1 MRNVRRGL
9 AVVLALVMLLP
20 SILIPGMAAGKYQDV
35 PDSSW
40 YSAAVEYVTEKGYMA
55 GVSEDSFAPNTP
67 VTRAMFVTV
76 LAKVAGVKG
85 LDDTASVFSDV
96 PAGKWYT
103 GSVAWAAQN
112 GIVSGVSATEF
123 APNRKITRQD
133 MCLILS
139 KFVQVM
145 EYELPQ
151 NGAASFNDAAT
162 ISSYA
167 RGAVAECTAANL
179 IAGFSDGTFR
189 PKGTATR
196 AQIAVIIMRLA
207 ELLEGKPVD
216 PVPMP
221 AQSFNG
227 AAGEDMNVAVNA
239 PEGALPEGT
248 GMALAPVTDEASL
261 EILAAKAQSRV
272 FAAAD
277 ISFIKDG
284 EEIEPNAAV
293 EVQISLDNLQNIEN
307 PTVVHINKS
316 GNVEAVSG
324 VEMVSTNRAGTEKA
338 LRFYAKDF
346 SVYAVIGDGETG
358 DNARLTVEFY
368 DSTRTGA
375 APVKSYTLT
384 KHDIVTVDGSKSIE
398 SVVPDPAVSQTQNT
412 MTFCGWTTNDDYTAD
427 DLLNTDGTYKDC
439 SLDAIRQQIITL
451 LESGTVKEGDTYK
464 VYAMYFNNFVVTY
477 LNETGSTIVKS
488 DSIYTKQSK
497 MDYTIYAPYTAENN
511 GYAFRGWTVVGSSA
525 SAVLENFEEVEIEE
539 SISLKAYVRM
549 GKWITFYEK
558 TNDSDEYKGAT
569 YTPPKFILDSELK
582 TTDKPA
588 NPTLPGYTFS
598 GWYEKGTNNPF
609 TFSNRTLD
617 RNYDLEAHWTRNT
630 VANYTVLFWKQN
642 LAGTGYDFDKSQ
654 IVRNATVDNS
664 TSVTKNGS
672 GNDTYVTVDGVETKY
687 EGFRVRETN
696 GYETATVKPDGST
709 VINVYFD
716 RNQYTFTFQDTDGTY
731 NRVTANSVSSTAIGN
746 GEYYVRVTI
755 NSTDK
760 YWKVEDKTSSYTYA
774 AVPAD
779 DFASISGSSYTDYSS
794 TPFVAVQNGSYY
806 PVYWYGSS
814 TGWVIRVS
822 SSSIYYLED
831 AQVYYRSNPTY
842 YYQPNY
848 TTIHT
853 VTKPYGADI
862 VDIWKFTGSNGK
874 TYPQTDPVSSWQPT
888 NSTTYTARIT
898 KIPKMP
904 AEDITYR
911 HMTTSNTKRRFVY
924 YVEALPES
932 ENKVTISGKE
942 YVVYDDFENDF
953 NIVFYNDDF
962 WELNGFI
969 RDRITDST
977 GKSITIAEDGTPW
990 TSSSSDTT
998 TVSGQFASGATENT
1012 LYFLYDRESYSI
1024 LYQDGMYYSH
1034 SKDNSTGENQIL
1046 GRDKVDY
1053 RTYIHEDGNILYQ
1066 DDITSYDVGGANY
1079 YIPTLTGFD
1088 FQGWYLDSACQNP
1101 ATTTTLAKMPLD
1113 GVVLYAKWQ
1122 QRAIRVVLDA
1132 NGGTL
1137 PDGQA
1142 SNFKI
1147 DEYEDISDGQEIK
1160 PTRDGYEFVGWYQD
1174 PHFVTPFNFATKL
1187 YYNAGDDESTAD
1199 AYSDADRAAYG
1210 DSTRPFVVGIR
1221 KLYAKWR
1228 KDLPGANG
1236 LTVIYK
1242 ADDLNN
1248 PSTGTGT
1255 FSSDYDGSDNK
1266 TSTDKKP
1273 YQDGTEAI
1281 GRAASDPESGKRFLY
1296 WEYTNQAGETVHVY
1310 PGKPFTLNAADA
1322 EVSDVNSQ
1330 SLVGSTASVNPAAA
1344 LNRSIGGGKRPL
1356 AAEEATTLASWDF
1369 EDNSLT
1375 GWTRFDSDGDGYQFA
1390 VAENPST
1397 ATISHGGTYYL
1408 RSDSYINV
1416 SSTNGEA
1423 LTPNNWICTPAV
1435 NLPADGTNTISFWA
1449 KGVDASFA
1457 SEVISVYVTTN
1468 ISNTGRI
1475 VSNGTLLEK
1484 ITLTG
1489 EYKQYSYTIPS
1500 SYSGKVYIVLRHHDV
1515 TDMFALAV
1523 DDMEVVNTPEQAST
1537 GDEVYWEPTDEIVDD
1552 EEYLIGYVDANG
1564 DTWLVMNYNP
1574 DTSTSYQ
1581 TLNFSS
1587 GYSSYSSKCAFA
1599 IKAIKDN
1606 YTLAGNVT
1614 GVDTSSV
1621 SNATMDNV
1629 VFTFSPNNNGRLIY
1643 HENRYLSIDTTAS
1656 GTGTNTLSFYTD
1668 SYKSSSDQF
1677 YRFNYA
1683 NHKLTITVTNN
1694 SGTSVTKTVYCVTN
1708 SSTGTVSGFGARSGD
1723 PGTTSTIQLYRKV
1736 IVQNETK
1743 YTVRFY
1749 GWNGALIDT
1758 QEVAEYGAANAP
1770 AQSELGMPA
1779 GYSFAGWNPTG
1790 FDYVTEDMDVYAQ
1803 FETQS
1808 GATVYT
1814 VTFVDKNYNVLK
1826 TETVVEGDD
1835 ATAPAAPAPESGYH
1849 FVGWDVDYTNVHSN
1863 LVVVPVYEK
1872 NVTKQ
1877 YAITLHAVYAPIEP
1891 QKKTHVTWYANNGT
1905 DAMDDS
1911 DNVFI
1916 NEGFDIETFEM
1927 FRDGTGAELE
1937 YPGYTFLGWARLPER
1952 PEHVN
1957 TYAPAKL
1964 RDESM
1969 YETYVDTVDGTTKIK
1984 SYYGLNEEDL
1994 WLVYHPADENHTE
2007 AYFTVKNET
2016 GMTDGT
2022 EVTQI
2027 APNEKMP
2034 YHGLYAVWK
2043 RDVFYVVH
2051 SSTGVMEAVSMPVGT
2066 GDAPAGMS
2074 YPVGTADLTSFVQP
2088 GYLYGG
2094 YYTDKNYDG
2103 LAYGYIEHTAVQA
2116 EADAYTASS
2125 VSVGWTAVP
2134 TSATSAVASPIARK
2148 TISGFHVYD
2157 GSSLYTNGTNKA
2169 YMKEGDDYVRDDQG
2183 NIKKWPAVWTAADAE
2198 TVNGKTMTPVAN
2210 KVYYL
2215 KEVSSK
2221 YLTSKIIYTYDTTLG
2236 NKIIDVYLLSLY
2248 DDGNYQKDKA
2258 GFYVN
2263 VGGTTTSTD
2272 NFKSKTGLSTSF
2284 TLVQQAGSDGDP
2296 ANPVATTVTAENFG
2310 LTGGAVLVTRMTELA
2325 TDANTKTFT
2334 MLPTWTT
2341 PDGVTIYNNGLTV
2354 NFNDDKNELTW
2365 NRSFDG
2371 TEKMYINVAQ
2381 GIIDG
2386 QPKWGADNAVVKVR
2400 FYKVQGTYES
2410 NCSEWVLAEK
2420 TGSGDIRVITVPAGD
2435 WKYFQ
2440 IGRFPPDGVTWN
2452 DNNYTSQMPI
2462 RSSATNGANSAE
2474 NFVTKFYMSG
2484 TECEWGHFPN

>member
-133 MCLILS
+133 MCVILS

-151 NGAASFNDAAT
+151 NGAANFNDAAT

-324 VEMVSTNRAGTEKA
+324 VEMVSTNRSATEKA

-375 APVKSYTLT
+375 APVKSYTVT

-398 SVVPDPAVSQTQNT
+398 NVVADPAVSQMQNT

-439 SLDAIRQQIITL
+439 SLDRVRADIITL

-464 VYAMYFNNFVVTY
+464 VYAMYFNNFTVTY

-497 MDYTIYAPYTAENN
+497 MDYSIFASYSAENSDA
-511 GYAFRGWTVVGSSA
+511 AFRGWTIVGDPSQT
-525 SAVLENFEEVEIEE
+525 VYENYEEIQIDEDL
-539 SISLKAYVRM
+539 SFKAYVRK
-549 GKWITFYEK
+549 GKWITFSEK
-558 TNDSDEYKGAT
+558 TGGSDEYKGAT
-569 YTPPKFILDSELK
+569 YTPPIFILDGELK
-582 TTDKPA
+582 KSDEPTK
-588 NPTLPGYTFS
+588 PTLNGYVFD
-598 GWYEKGTNNPF
+598 GWFLKGTNTEF
-609 TFSNRTLD
+609 TFSDRTIQT
-617 RNYDLEAHWTRNT
+617 NYDLEAHWTRNT
-630 VANYTVLFWKQN
+630 KANYTVLFWKQN
-642 LAGTGYDFDKSQ
+642 LDGNGYDFDKSQ
-654 IVRNATVDNS
+654 IVRNATVDSS

-687 EGFRVRETN
+687 EGFRVKTGTIES
-696 GYETATVKPDGST
+696 ATVKPDDST

-716 RNQYTFTFQDTDGTY
+716 RNQYTFTFTDKDGTY
-731 NRVTANSVSSTAIGN
+731 TQVRASNVSTSDASN
-746 GEYYVRVTI
+746 GDYYVTFTI
-755 NSTDK
+755 NNTTK
-760 YWKVEDKTSSYTYA
+760 YWQVYEKTSSYTYA
-774 AVPAD
+774 TVPAD
-779 DFASISGSSYTDYSS
+779 DFASINGSSYTSYSS

-806 PVYWYGSS
+806 PVYWYSS
-814 TGWVIRVS
+814 SAGWVIRVS
-822 SSSIYYLED
+822 SSSTYYLGD

-842 YYQPNY
+842 YQEANY
-848 TTIHT
+848 IT
-853 VTKPYGADI
+853 VKTVQKPYGADI
-862 VDIWKFTGSNGK
+862 VDIWNFTGSNGK

-990 TSSSSDTT
+990 TSSSSGTT
-998 TVSGQFASGATENT
+998 TVSGQFASGAAENT

-1024 LYQDGMYYSH
+1024 LYQDGIYYSH
-1034 SKDNSTGENQIL
+1034 SKDNSTGGNQIL
-1046 GRDKVDY
+1046 GRDKVNY

-1101 ATTTTLAKMPLD
+1101 ATTTTLAKMPMD

-1122 QRAIRVVLDA
+1122 QRAIRVALYA
-1132 NGGTL
+1132 NDGTL
-1137 PDGQA
+1137 PENQDWE
-1142 SNFKI
+1142 FKI
-1147 DEYEDISDGQEIK
+1147 AEYEQISSGQEIK
-1160 PTRDGYEFVGWYQD
+1160 PTRTGYEFVGWYQD
-1174 PHFVTPFNFATKL
+1174 PNFTTPYNFASKL
-1187 YYNAGDDESTAD
+1187 FYKENDSTSTA
-1199 AYSDADRAAYG
+1199 AFYSTTDRETFG
-1210 DSTRPFVVGIR
+1210 DSERPFVVGIR

-1255 FSSDYDGSDNK
+1255 FPSNYDGTDNK
-1266 TSTDKKP
+1266 TSTDRKP

-1281 GRAASDPESGKRFLY
+1281 GRAASDPETGKRFLY

-1310 PGKPFTLNAADA
+1310 PGKPFTLNAEDA
-1322 EVSDVNSQ
+1322 VVSDVNSQ

-1344 LNRSIGGGKRPL
+1344 LNRSIGGGNRPL
-1356 AAEEATTLASWDF
+1356 AAEDATTLASWDF

-1390 VAENPST
+1390 VSENPST

-1423 LTPNNWICTPAV
+1423 LTPDNWICTPAV
-1435 NLPADGTNTISFWA
+1435 NLPADGENTISFWA
-1449 KGVDASFA
+1449 KGVDANYA

-1468 ISNTGRI
+1468 ISNTGSI
-1475 VSNGTLLEK
+1475 ESNGTKLDQ

-1500 SYSGKVYIVLRHHDV
+1500 SYSGNVYIVLRHHDV

-1523 DDMEVVNTPEQAST
+1523 DDMEVVNTPEQAEE
-1537 GDEVYWEPTDEIVDD
+1537 GDEVLWVPTDEIKPN
-1552 EEYLIGYVDANG
+1552 EEYLIGIISSNG
-1564 DTWLVMNYNP
+1564 TAYLLMNYNP
-1574 DTSTSYQ
+1574 DASRYYLTSGR
-1581 TLNFSS
+1581 NWFA
-1587 GYSSYSSKCAFA
+1587 YSIAA
-1599 IKAIKDN
+1599 VRDN
-1606 YTLAGNVT
+1606 EGNVT
-1614 GVDTSSV
+1614 GV
-1621 SNATMDNV
+1621 SNDSIINANIDHV
-1629 VFTFSPNNNGRLIY
+1629 VWKFIS
-1643 HENRYLSIDTTAS
+1643 
-1656 GTGTNTLSFYTD
+1656 TNTSGKYLIQSGNNASMYLRTYASTSTSNEALYPGESDETYGGWYYTNR
-1668 SYKSSSDQF
+1668 QLQL
-1677 YRFNYA
+1677 R
-1683 NHKLTITVTNN
+1683 I
-1694 SGTSVTKTVYCVTN
+1694 GTSTKYMSRYYN
-1708 SSTGTVSGFGARSGD
+1708 QSTGEITRFATDFDSQYAQ
-1723 PGTTSTIQLYRKV
+1723 TIQLYRKE
-1736 IVQNETK
+1736 IVHNKTM
-1743 YTVRFY
+1743 YTVKFY
-1749 GWNGALIDT
+1749 GWQGALIST
-1758 QEVAEYGAANAP
+1758 QEVEENGAADEP
-1770 AQSELGMPA
+1770 DESELGMPA
-1779 GYSFAGWNPTG
+1779 GYVFTGWDQTG

-1803 FETQS
+1803 FETET
-1808 GATVYT
+1808 GTNVYT
-1814 VTFVDKNYNVLK
+1814 VVFVDKDSNVISRQ
-1826 TETVVEGDD
+1826 TVEEGGA
-1835 ATAPAAPAPESGYH
+1835 ATAPADPAPPSGNYR
-1849 FVGWDVDYTNVHSN
+1849 FIGWDVDFSNVQSD
-1863 LVVVPVYEK
+1863 LIVTPVFEK
-1872 NVTKQ
+1872 IVTKQ

-1905 DAMDDS
+1905 DDMDDS
-1911 DNVFI
+1911 NDVFM

-1927 FRDGTGAELE
+1927 FKDGTGNDLE
-1937 YPGYTFLGWARLPER
+1937 YDGYTFLGWARLPER

-1957 TYAPAKL
+1957 TYAPEKL

-1969 YETYVDTVDGTTKIK
+1969 YETYVDTVDGKTKIK

-2051 SSTGVMEAVSMPVGT
+2051 SSTGVMEAVGMPVGT

-2074 YPVGTADLTSFVQP
+2074 YPVGTADLTTFVQP

-2094 YYTDKNYDG
+2094 YYTEKNNDG

-2221 YLTSKIIYTYDTTLG
+2221 YLTSKVIYTFDTTLG

-2248 DDGNYQKDKA
+2248 DDGNYQKNKA

-2263 VGGTTTSTD
+2263 VGGTTTTTD

-2296 ANPVATTVTAENFG
+2296 ENPVATTVTAENFG
-2310 LTGGAVLVTRMTELA
+2310 LSGGAVLVTRMTELA

-2341 PDGVTIYNNGLTV
+2341 PDGVEVRNNGLTV
-2354 NFNDDKNELTW
+2354 NFNDQKTALSW

-2371 TEKMYINVAQ
+2371 TEKLYINVAN
-2381 GIIDG
+2381 G
-2386 QPKWGADNAVVKVR
+2386 QEIGGGWATAGAKIWVR
-2400 FYKVQGTYES
+2400 FYNEAGNYET
-2410 NCSEWVLAEK
+2410 NCSEWVLAAP
-2420 TGSGDIRVITVPAGD
+2420 TGSGDIRSIAVPAGS
-2435 WKYFQ
+2435 WKYFR
-2440 IGRFPPDGVTWN
+2440 IARFDPNTTPAGDNFWN
-2452 DNNYTSQMPI
+2452 ATQQLTI
-2462 RSSATNGANSAE
+2462 RSSNDSAPSSE
-2474 NFVTKFYMSG
+2474 NFVTKFWNNG
-2484 TECEWGHFPN
+2484 TASEWGHFPN